1 MIRVEW
7 WKKFSTTRDAVTRL
21 DFERIHWCRE
31 KEEKNLINFER
42 IDTFT
47 PTSFDVYHAEY
58 NKFPFYII
66 SDFVSKENFGN
77 VFIIWIIVRL
87 IWKRLSEIH
96 EYKTMP
102 LTHQFYNFLLG
113 NKWMRSLVVLKE
125 EFVGYVNNPFS

>member
-7 WKKFSTTRDAVTRL
+7 WKKCSTTRDAVTRL

-77 VFIIWIIVRL
+77 VFIIWFIVRL
-87 IWKRLSEIH
+87 IWKYFWGIFMNVKRISGHINFPFLFWVENENDNFRFCI
-96 EYKTMP
+96 
-102 LTHQFYNFLLG
+102 FY
-113 NKWMRSLVVLKE
+113 ME
-125 EFVGYVNNPFS
+125 